1 MKKKSLM
8 LFTLSVFLLCTFF
21 IAASVPAAE
30 APPKEIKIG
39 MTLAIT
45 GHFSTEWG
53 QPGLKYMRALESI
66 INDRGGI
73 YVKEYKKKIP
83 VKYIIYDDGSS
94 PDKSVELYEKL
105 ATVDKVHL
113 FLGPAASPLLIKA
126 STVAE
131 KYGIPMVGVEG
142 NSPYIYARGFKW
154 LVGVDSPA
162 SNWAD
167 SYYKMMNYL
176 MKEKK
181 IPKLSTVAIIK
192 QDNPHTLDLGGGA
205 ERHAKAAGFKVVMVE
220 KVPMRGMTD
229 FSPIIS
235 KLKSKKPDIVY
246 MATFNNVGAIFAKQ
260 AAASGY
266 KPFDLHIPHCTL
278 SLPWYNL
285 VGEKTANH
293 ISGMSTTAPFKK
305 GDLEAWESSL
315 KRCGFTPY
323 QFGCAATRFLA
334 SEAITK
340 GIEKA
345 GTLDR
350 AKVMEA
356 LRNLKYDTLYGE
368 LSFSKDMKMGR
379 LNVTGMGNKP
389 PYMAQWQNGKIKI
402 LWPLDVANGEFIK
415 R

>member
-1 MKKKSLM
+1 MFMLAVFSL
-8 LFTLSVFLLCTFF
+8 SAFF
-21 IAASVPAAE
+21 MIGSPVAASD
-30 APPKEIKIG
+30 PPNEIKIG

-53 QPGLKYMRALESI
+53 QPGLNYMRALESI

-73 YVKEYKKKIP
+73 NVKEYGKKIP
-83 VKYIIYDDGSS
+83 VKFIIYDDGSS

-105 ATVDKVHL
+105 ATVDKVH
-113 FLGPAASPLLIKA
+113 FFIGPAASPILIKA

-131 KYGIPMVGVEG
+131 KYGIPMMGVEG

-162 SNWAD
+162 SNWAA
-167 SYYKMMNYL
+167 SYYEMMNYL
-176 MKEKK
+176 IKEKK
-181 IPKLSTVAIIK
+181 IPKVSTVAIIK

-220 KVPMRGMTD
+220 KVPMRGMSD

-235 KLKSKKPDIVY
+235 KLKAKNPDIVY

-260 AAASGY
+260 AAESGY

-278 SLPWYNL
+278 SLPWYNM
-285 VGEKTANH
+285 VGAKIANG
-293 ISGMSTTAPFKK
+293 ITGMSTTAPFKK
-305 GDLEAWESSL
+305 GDLEAWEDSL
-315 KRCGFTPY
+315 KRCGFSTY
-323 QFGCAATRFLA
+323 EFGCAATRFLA
-334 SEAITK
+334 VEALTK
-340 GIEKA
+340 GIETA

-356 LRNLKYDTLYGE
+356 LRNLEYETLYGK
-368 LSFSKDMKMGR
+368 LSFSKGMKMGP
-379 LNVTGMGNKP
+379 LTVNGMGNKP
-389 PYMAQWQNGKIKI
+389 PYMAQWQNGEIKI
-402 LWPLDVANGEFIK
+402 LWPLDVANGEFVK